1 MSIDKSKDELRMKEN
16 CFENKEL
23 LRYLFSR
30 FKKKFLVII
39 FLLLIIFVSAIFLN
53 LYLKNFSDSF
63 SYIIGIYGI
72 IITVIFFDF
81 IVFDKEKEAKYW
93 NNESNIDKLNKN
105 LDFFQHLMLS
115 DNKVPLKTWKD
126 QISDLNNYNELLKK
140 SDKLFLSNEKNEFE
154 ELVDKLRKIDYGLTT
169 HKTNLDFINCAEINK
184 IEASECND
192 KLRKLIDHIEMKKET
207 DSK

>member
-105 LDFFQHLMLS
+105 LDFFQHLILS
-115 DNKVPLKTWKD
+115 DNEVPLKTWKD

-140 SDKLFLSNEKNEFE
+140 M
-154 ELVDKLRKIDYGLTT
+154 
-169 HKTNLDFINCAEINK
+169 INYFYQ
-184 IEASECND
+184 
-192 KLRKLIDHIEMKKET
+192 MKKT
-207 DSK
+207 SSRN

>member
-1 MSIDKSKDELRMKEN
+1 
-16 CFENKEL
+16 
-23 LRYLFSR
+23 
-30 FKKKFLVII
+30 
-39 FLLLIIFVSAIFLN
+39 
-53 LYLKNFSDSF
+53 
-63 SYIIGIYGI
+63 
-72 IITVIFFDF
+72 
-81 IVFDKEKEAKYW
+81 
-93 NNESNIDKLNKN
+93 
-105 LDFFQHLMLS
+105 MLS

-140 SDKLFLSNEKNEFE
+140 NDKLFLSNEKNEFE